1 MPKKIEKVSQSSRLK
16 DSIVEG
22 MLNKKGFDVT
32 VLDLR
37 QVHNAIT
44 DFFILCSG
52 NSDTQVDAITDSVE
66 EEVHKNLGQNPWH
79 REGKQNKEWILLDYA
94 DCVVHVFKKD
104 RREFYN
110 LENLWG
116 DAIFTYYNDFGQPSS
131 EPIKQQVLANQA

>member
-1 MPKKIEKVSQSSRLK
+1 
-16 DSIVEG
+16 

-44 DFFILCSG
+44 DYFILCSG

-66 EEVHKNLGQNPWH
+66 EEVYKALSQNPWH

-104 RREFYN
+104 RREFYG

-116 DAIFTYYNDFGQPSS
+116 DAIFTYYNEFGKPSS
-131 EPIKQQVLANQA
+131 EPIKQQVLVNQL